1 MAIHRDCLL
10 TDGGS
15 VRRQTLVDTGDHARG
30 AKGVSGLCPSGGAGG
45 RAPPPP
51 RLGVHEGQGTEL
63 TQMAISTLMVRLFHH
78 TILDEDCGIT
88 LLLSLSKAVT

>member
-1 MAIHRDCLL
+1 ML
-10 TDGGS
+10 
-15 VRRQTLVDTGDHARG
+15 
-30 AKGVSGLCPSGGAGG
+30 GG
-45 RAPPPP
+45 RRGSQGCALVGVQGAEPPP
-51 RLGVHEGQGTEL
+51 RWGVHEGQGTEM